1 VSDVVLGR
9 AARCAGAVAIVAML
23 AFAAPVLASSGGAGS
38 SGGESFVA
46 TSGDGNGGSGN
57 ARSTGSGASS
67 SNCKTSGDSR
77 HLGDRTLCQGMH
89 GHDVRVLQQYLTFA
103 GFLTAIDGSFGAATK
118 QSVLEFQRA
127 QKMNPNGVVTYS
139 VQQLLR
145 AAIRAVQASPPP
157 PGEKVQINPDGT
169 ATAPADAPTAVQQVV
184 AAANQILTTS
194 YCVGGGHG
202 SWTSSCYDC
211 SGAVSYALHGAG
223 LLSSPEDSTG
233 LESYGNPGPGQWISV
248 YADSG
253 HAFLVVGGRAFDT
266 ANFGGPNIPAG
277 DGPRW
282 RSNPTGNLQDGG
294 SYVVRHPPGL

>member
-57 ARSTGSGASS
+57 AGSTGSGASS

-266 ANFGGPNIPAG
+266 ADFGGPNIPAG

>member
-57 ARSTGSGASS
+57 AGSTGSGASS
-67 SNCKTSGDSR
+67 SNCNTSGDSR

-127 QKMNPNGVVTYS
+127 QKMKPNGVVTYS

-145 AAIRAVQASPPP
+145 EAVRAVQASPPP

-266 ANFGGPNIPAG
+266 ADFGGPNIPAG

>member
-233 LESYGNPGPGQWISV
+233 LESYGNPGPGQWISF